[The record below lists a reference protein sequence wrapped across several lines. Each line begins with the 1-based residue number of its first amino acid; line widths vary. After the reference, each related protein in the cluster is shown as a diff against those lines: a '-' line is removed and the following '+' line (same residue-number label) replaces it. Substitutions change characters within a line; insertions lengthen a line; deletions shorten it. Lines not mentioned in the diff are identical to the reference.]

1 MLKKYCGW
9 PVLVFGVLL
18 IVLGTL
24 GYQKTG
30 SAISLYVGCGMGAG
44 VLLSALG
51 IFRGKNWG
59 ANLAL
64 FLSLLLTATFA
75 FRYTA
80 TGKIFPAMM
89 SVLSGIMLMY
99 LLGSVAKN
107 QSK

>member
-1 MLKKYCGW
+1 MLKKYSGW
-9 PVLVFGVLL
+9 PVLVFGILL
-18 IVLGTL
+18 IVLGSL

-44 VLLSALG
+44 ILIGALG
-51 IFRGKNWG
+51 IFRGKIWG

-64 FLSLLLTATFA
+64 LLTLLLTATFA

-89 SVLSGIMLMY
+89 SVLSGVMLMY

-107 QSK
+107 QPK